1 MIAALPDFLL
11 YLITSIA
18 VLLASLA
25 IYTLVLPMREWALIR
40 AGNAAAAL
48 TIGGALLGFALPL
61 AESIRRSSSLL
72 DMLAWA
78 VITVL
83 VQLLGFGA
91 VRLWRRDA
99 AAAIEA
105 GDMAEAILLAA
116 ASVSLGLINAA
127 CLS

>member
-1 MIAALPDFLL
+1 MSAALPAFLA
-11 YLITSIA
+11 YLVTAIA

-25 IYTLVLPMREWALIR
+25 AYTLVLPMREWALIR

-48 TIGGALLGFALPL
+48 TVGGALVGFALPL
-61 AESIRRSSSLL
+61 AESIRRSSSLP

-78 VITVL
+78 VVTVA
-83 VQLLGFGA
+83 VQLLGFAA

-99 AAAIEA
+99 AAAITA

-116 ASVSLGLINAA
+116 ASVSLGLVNAA

>member
-1 MIAALPDFLL
+1 MIAGLSNFLL
-11 YLITSIA
+11 YFATSVV
-18 VLLASLA
+18 VLLGSLA

-48 TIGGALLGFALPL
+48 TLGGALIGFALPL
-61 AESIRRSSSLL
+61 AESIRRSDGLL

-78 VITVL
+78 SVSLL

-91 VRLWRRDA
+91 MRLWRRDA
-99 AAAIEA
+99 AAAIMA
-105 GDMAEAILLAA
+105 GDMAEAIVLAA

-127 CLS
+127 CQS